1 MNTSSRLLRCERG
14 ATALEFAFLA
24 PVFFA
29 MIFGVIDVG
38 RVAWTLGSLH
48 FAAESAARYASLNYD
63 SSGNPPAAGT
73 VQTYALN
80 AYYGES
86 LSSNPFTYSAT
97 GCGNTVTAS
106 YTYSLTIPFAGTWSI
121 PLGATACFP

>member
-1 MNTSSRLLRCERG
+1 M
-14 ATALEFAFLA
+14 
-24 PVFFA
+24 FFA
-29 MIFGVIDVG
+29 MIFGVVDLG

-63 SSGNPPAAGT
+63 SSGKPPAAGS

-80 AYYGES
+80 AHYGES
-86 LSSNPFTYSAT
+86 LSNNPFTYSAT

-106 YTYSLTIPFAGTWSI
+106 IDYSLTIPFAGSCGI
-121 PLGATACFP
+121 PLVATACFP

>member
-63 SSGNPPAAGT
+63 SSGNPPAAAT

-86 LSSNPFTYSAT
+86 LGSNPFTYSAT
-97 GCGNTVTAS
+97 GCGNTVTAN
-106 YTYSLTIPFAGTWSI
+106 YDYSLTIPLVGSWGI
-121 PLGATACFP
+121 PLSAAACFP

>member
-1 MNTSSRLLRCERG
+1 VKRFLHRFGCERG
-14 ATALEFAFLA
+14 ATALELAFVA
-24 PVFFA
+24 PVFFT
-29 MIFGVIDVG
+29 MIFGVIDVA

-63 SSGNPPAAGT
+63 SSGNPPAAST

-80 AYYGES
+80 AYHGES
-86 LSSNPFTYSAT
+86 IGSNPFTYSAT
-97 GCGNTVTAS
+97 GCGNTVTAA